1 MGTFVRT
8 GLILISVTQLLFA
21 LAFFFQWPL
30 ATAVWPFPGT
40 TPLTY
45 MFLAS
50 IFAAAAA
57 ATLWATLS
65 EQYAALAGI
74 GLDYL
79 MILGPVA
86 IFVWQLGVQTNSA
99 ELRAYAI
106 ACALGAAFGAWL
118 LWWSLRFPLDRSIP
132 LPAPI
137 RWSFIVFITALLI
150 VSTQLIFQVPN
161 VLPWSITPELSVVIG
176 WMFFGALNYFAYG
189 LLRPGWANAGGQL
202 AGFLAYDIV
211 LMLPFLVRLPTVAPE
226 YRLGLWIYTIVVL
239 YSAALALFY
248 LFVHPPTRLWR
259 RQARLRV

>member
-1 MGTFVRT
+1 MDKFVR
-8 GLILISVTQLLFA
+8 GLLIFISVTQLLFA
-21 LAFFFQWPL
+21 LAFFFQWPPV
-30 ATAVWPFPGT
+30 TAIWPFPGT

-45 MFLAS
+45 IFLSS

-79 MILGPVA
+79 MMLGPVA

-99 ELRAYAI
+99 GMRGYAI
-106 ACALGAAFGAWL
+106 ACAFGAVFGAWL
-118 LWWSLRFPLDRSIP
+118 LWWSLRFPLDRRIP

-137 RWSFIVFITALLI
+137 RWSFIVFIAALLI
-150 VSTQLIFQVPN
+150 VSTRLIFQVPN
-161 VLPWSITPELSVVIG
+161 SLSWAITPELSVVIG
-176 WMFFGALNYFAYG
+176 WMFFGALTYFAYG

-211 LMLPFLVRLPTVAPE
+211 LILPFS
-226 YRLGLWIYTIVVL
+226 G
-239 YSAALALFY
+239 ALAY
-248 LFVHPPTRLWR
+248 SCP
-259 RQARLRV
+259 RVSPGVMDLYNRCAL